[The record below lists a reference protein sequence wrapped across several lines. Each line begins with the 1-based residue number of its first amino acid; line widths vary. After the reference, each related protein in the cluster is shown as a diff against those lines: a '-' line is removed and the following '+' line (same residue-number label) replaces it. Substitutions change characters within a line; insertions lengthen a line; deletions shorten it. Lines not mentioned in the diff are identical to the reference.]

1 MSKKILTLV
10 LAFTLVFSLGLTLV
24 SCGGDD
30 NGDGTTPGNTPSTST
45 KETYTVTV
53 KDKTGAVVAG
63 VELLMV
69 NIKNGMEI
77 PAFDTKTT
85 GEDGKASFEVKPG
98 TWKVRVEGIPS
109 SIYILPTADFAFSN
123 NAVTITL
130 STKPKYT
137 VKLVDQNNSVV
148 VGASVQ
154 MCEDSCVPLV
164 ESEDG
169 VYSKYAI
176 EKEYKAQVTALPE
189 GYSFKAGTT
198 SETKYEFEEIETD
211 VFEVTIEVNKNN

>member
-10 LAFTLVFSLGLTLV
+10 LALTLVFSLGLTLV

-30 NGDGTTPGNTPSTST
+30 NGDGTTPGNTPSTPT

-53 KDKTGAVVAG
+53 KDKSGAAVAG

-98 TWKVRVEGIPS
+98 TWKVRVESIPS
-109 SIYILPTADFAFSN
+109 SVYVLPEADFAFSN

-130 STKPKYT
+130 SAKPKY
-137 VKLVDQNNSVV
+137 VVNLVDQNGDVV
-148 VGASVQ
+148 SGASVQ
-154 MCEDSCVPLV
+154 MCENSCVPLI
-164 ESEDG
+164 EAEGG

-176 EKEYKAQVTALPE
+176 EKDYKAQVTMLPA

-211 VFEVTIEVNKNN
+211 VFVVDIEVVKN